1 MADLY
6 PPTYNSRQPTYHRQE
21 QSQYPVQ
28 STQGIVYPQLLNT
41 SQSSA
46 VSDDQQPPSPQEAQ
60 SASPT
65 RDSDSPKHDTPPAQK
80 SEGTAQQQQAAK
92 PQATFLTKLYA

>member
-6 PPTYNSRQPTYHRQE
+6 PPTYNSRQPAYHRQE
-21 QSQYPVQ
+21 QHQYSVQ

-46 VSDDQQPPSPQEAQ
+46 VSDDQQASSPQEAQ
-60 SASPT
+60 SASPA
-65 RDSDSPKHDTPPAQK
+65 RDSASPKHDTPPAQK
-80 SEGTAQQQQAAK
+80 SEGTQQQQAAK